1 MATCWWSGA
10 GALPQVHSRAARLPL
25 LHSACTPSRSDCRKF
40 FGENTTDWGAVAASI
55 LITAPVLVFFVLA
68 QRNLGSG
75 LAAGS
80 VKD

>member
-1 MATCWWSGA
+1 
-10 GALPQVHSRAARLPL
+10 
-25 LHSACTPSRSDCRKF
+25 
-40 FGENTTDWGAVAASI
+40 VAASI